1 VAAIDREL
9 ETVIQDT
16 TRASGGPTEATIELV
31 FREAYGRI
39 LATLIRIFG
48 DFDLAEDALQEAFVA
63 AVEHWP
69 VEGMPRN
76 AAAWLSIAA
85 RRKAIDRVRREQ
97 TVTQTREQLE
107 REQEGDQPMEAEPT
121 DRLRL
126 IFTCCH
132 PALNLEA
139 QIALTLHTLGGLTTP
154 EVARAFLLPE
164 PTLAQRLVRA
174 KRKIRVA
181 HIPYQVPPDHL
192 LPDRLESVLTV
203 IYLIF
208 NEGYAA
214 TAGDTLIRKELCADA
229 IQLGRMLASLMPDEP
244 DVYALLALMLLHD
257 SRRPARVGEDGEFV
271 LLEQQD
277 RSLWDRSLIDE
288 GVRLLDRS
296 IRLKRAGR
304 ASSYQLQA
312 AIAALHAQSP
322 TPEATDWSE
331 IAQLY
336 AELIQVQATPVVR
349 LNHAAAVAM
358 AHGPEA
364 GLSLLDHLSLDDYY
378 LYHAARADLLRRLD
392 RLDSAEA
399 AYRRARSLC
408 TNAVDS
414 RYLDRRLA
422 EVTGG

>member
-1 VAAIDREL
+1 M
-9 ETVIQDT
+9 
-16 TRASGGPTEATIELV
+16 ELV

-76 AAAWLSIAA
+76 AAGWLSTAA
-85 RRKAIDRVRREQ
+85 RRKAVDRLRREQ
-97 TVTQTREQLE
+97 TMTQTREQLE
-107 REQEGDQPMEAEPT
+107 RAQEGDQPMEPEPT

-132 PALNLEA
+132 PALNQEA
-139 QIALTLHTLGGLTTP
+139 QVALTLHTLGGLSTP

-174 KRKIRVA
+174 KRKIRAA

-192 LPDRLESVLTV
+192 LPDRLESVLAV

-214 TAGDTLIRKELCADA
+214 TAGDTLIRQELCADA

-257 SRRPARVGEDGEFV
+257 SRRPARVGADGDLI
-271 LLEQQD
+271 LLDQQD
-277 RSLWDRSLIDE
+277 RSLWDPALIDE
-288 GVRLLDRS
+288 GVSLLDRS

-312 AIAALHAQSP
+312 AIASLHAHSA
-322 TPEATDWSE
+322 TPESTDWTE

-336 AELIQVQATPVVR
+336 AELIQVQPTPVVR
-349 LNHAAAVAM
+349 LNHAVAVAM
-358 AHGPEA
+358 AQGPEA
-364 GLSLLDHLSLDDYY
+364 GLALLEELSMDDYY
-378 LYHAARADLLRRLD
+378 LFHAARADLLRRLD
-392 RLDSAEA
+392 RRDAAVA
-399 AYRRARSLC
+399 AYHRARTLC
-408 TNAVDS
+408 TNGVDS

-422 EVTGG
+422 EVTAHRRD

>member
-1 VAAIDREL
+1 V
-9 ETVIQDT
+9 ETVISET
-16 TRASGGPTEATIELV
+16 TQASGGLTEATIELV

-48 DFDLAEDALQEAFVA
+48 DFDLAEDALQEAFVS

-69 VEGMPRN
+69 AEGMPRN

-85 RRKAIDRVRREQ
+85 RRKALDRLRREQ
-97 TVTQTREQLE
+97 TQTQTREQLE
-107 REQEGDQPMEAEPT
+107 QVLNEEGDQPMEPEPT

-181 HIPYQVPPDHL
+181 HIPYQVPPDHQ

-214 TAGDTLIRKELCADA
+214 TAGDTLIRQELCADA

-257 SRRPARVGEDGEFV
+257 SRRPARVGADGEFV
-271 LLEQQD
+271 LLEEQD
-277 RSLWDRSLIDE
+277 RALWDRGLIDE
-288 GVRLLDRS
+288 GVSLLDRS

-312 AIAALHAQSP
+312 AIAALHAHSP
-322 TPEATDWSE
+322 TPEATDWTE

-358 AHGPEA
+358 AQGPAA
-364 GLSLLDHLSLDDYY
+364 GLSLLEQLSLDDYY
-378 LYHAARADLLRRLD
+378 LYHAARADLLRRLG
-392 RLDSAEA
+392 RLDAAEA

-408 TNAVDS
+408 TNAVDC
-414 RYLDRRLA
+414 RYLDRRLT
-422 EVTGG
+422 EVAGR